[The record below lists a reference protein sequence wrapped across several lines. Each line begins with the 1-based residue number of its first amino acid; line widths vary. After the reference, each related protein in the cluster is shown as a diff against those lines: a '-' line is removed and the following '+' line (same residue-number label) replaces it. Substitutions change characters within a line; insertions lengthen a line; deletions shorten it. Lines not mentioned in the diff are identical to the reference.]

1 MATVPFP
8 LHGIDK
14 GRNIP
19 EQPEHTSPA
28 MNNMR
33 SYDVLGN
40 RMRGGQRPGLAKLY
54 TQQIASLAGPVV
66 AICSI
71 TVISQVD

>member
-1 MATVPFP
+1 MASVPFP
-8 LHGIDK
+8 YHGIDK

-19 EQPEHTSPA
+19 DQPEHTSPA
-28 MNNMR
+28 INNMR
-33 SYDVLGN
+33 PFDVLRN
-40 RMRGGQRPGLAKLY
+40 IMRGGQRPGLSKLY
-54 TQQIASLAGPVV
+54 AQQIASLTGPVV